1 MNKFYTTI
9 MTIAALSLPSYGQ
22 VVASGDYVLEL
33 DIESYGLSQG
43 DSSKWVFS
51 IVELA
56 ANEEGKTTGSYVSS
70 MPVLKG
76 LWLGLY
82 GYDLLDQASLYLD
95 STVMSNAPLALID
108 IWSKDTNNTGPYPR
122 TRANEKFYA
131 DLNLSRF
138 SAEGALDKDGVALG
152 LSTRRLLIE
161 RFTRDYVG
169 DSDRPSAYKELGDEV
184 RVVSYRLVTAAG
196 ILKLIGNDIVDGV
209 VSSTLTEG
217 ALTELRPDENGF
229 VQGEDTIQ
237 VYQMTT
243 DDVNNPGWIPVAQ
256 THVNILG
263 VEEAD
268 VAVDLNG
275 VPLNSVQHAAAPD
288 VKFAVRNLYPD
299 SRTYISIKNPAGLD
313 IYTSDVLYH
322 NSTTVSQDDELSISA
337 SKYQHL
343 AVNDGT
349 YTANLVTLTVFSDTN
364 DDGKGETPETI
375 KSTTF
380 EIMRSINVNGVMV
393 SGSE

>member
-1 MNKFYTTI
+1 MERRRI
-9 MTIAALSLPSYGQ
+9 SH
-22 VVASGDYVLEL
+22 
-33 DIESYGLSQG
+33 
-43 DSSKWVFS
+43 
-51 IVELA
+51 
-56 ANEEGKTTGSYVSS
+56 
-70 MPVLKG
+70 
-76 LWLGLY
+76 
-82 GYDLLDQASLYLD
+82 LL
-95 STVMSNAPLALID
+95 
-108 IWSKDTNNTGPYPR
+108 
-122 TRANEKFYA
+122 
-131 DLNLSRF
+131 
-138 SAEGALDKDGVALG
+138 
-152 LSTRRLLIE
+152 
-161 RFTRDYVG
+161 
-169 DSDRPSAYKELGDEV
+169 
-184 RVVSYRLVTAAG
+184 
-196 ILKLIGNDIVDGV
+196 
-209 VSSTLTEG
+209 
-217 ALTELRPDENGF
+217 
-229 VQGEDTIQ
+229 
-237 VYQMTT
+237 
-243 DDVNNPGWIPVAQ
+243 
-256 THVNILG
+256 NILG

-375 KSTTF
+375 KSTAF